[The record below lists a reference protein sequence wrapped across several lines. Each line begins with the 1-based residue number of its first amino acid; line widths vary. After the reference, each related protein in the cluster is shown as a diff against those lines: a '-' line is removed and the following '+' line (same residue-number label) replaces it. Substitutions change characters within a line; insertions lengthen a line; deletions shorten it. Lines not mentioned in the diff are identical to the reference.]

1 MGTKTDMDL
10 QEKTRMQDVY
20 RDIEDI
26 IEKISILPVGQPLVW
41 VYVWDVTRDL
51 YRDVQE
57 GGYDEYCVTVDE
69 EELWELF
76 WTQADK
82 NGFSLEYGTEDLYE
96 SVRDWMIKE
105 GVIEEIEEE
114 EEQSQ
119 IMRQLDRF
127 PIMVVGLAQ
136 TNKKENAD
144 DKA

>member
-114 EEQSQ
+114 EE
-119 IMRQLDRF
+119 
-127 PIMVVGLAQ
+127 
-136 TNKKENAD
+136 
-144 DKA
+144 